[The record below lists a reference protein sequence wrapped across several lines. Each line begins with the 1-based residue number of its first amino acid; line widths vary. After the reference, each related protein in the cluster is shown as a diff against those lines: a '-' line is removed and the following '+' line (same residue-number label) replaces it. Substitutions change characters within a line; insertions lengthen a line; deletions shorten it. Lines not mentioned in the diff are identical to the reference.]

1 MPVGSVG
8 TTILETERMRIH
20 RMPAGALALVLA
32 LAALPATATE
42 DATERWYE
50 VQVNGQKQGYFQ
62 VVWAPSTWEGKK
74 TLHDTTTQVTKSV
87 RNMMGVKDVFETT
100 QTVDIER
107 DADGS
112 LWWQRVR
119 VEEATRVTT
128 EELTWTGKGYR
139 HVAQL
144 GDQKEQV
151 IEVATETPVMTDS
164 ESFLGH
170 LLRAGKLEVGAKFEM
185 PTLNVRARRVDKLE
199 LTILEPETIADESG
213 EDVQCV
219 RVRER
224 HPESGSEST
233 MWLDPAGAFVRI
245 QSDSGMR
252 ISRVPATTAK
262 KMPVRPAEMRITTPS
277 YPTLERSFSADR
289 LWVDLHLQADSTRK
303 LPKFPDSPWS
313 RVLGVEG
320 SEKDGWVF
328 KLELRKYDSQEKTA
342 TIPVT
347 DEVFTRDLESTVL
360 MQSDHPRIKA
370 IAKEAIGDETDA
382 RRAAHKLARFVIE
395 FLRDKSSPDVA
406 QASALEILDLRCG
419 DCSEHGLLFVTL
431 CRAAGI
437 PARRCSGYVN
447 IGSAW
452 GAHAWAEIWTG
463 QWIAADPTTGEIGG
477 GARYLFFGY
486 GDQPGSYPGVISSRV
501 RGRMRFIATKIQEG
515 EAIYDLSDSNK
526 HRIHDP
532 EGRRYLHVLCGLE
545 IREIPDGW
553 SASLSGT
560 GSMTVRGGEV
570 STFRAGLTA
579 SADQGYTYEYWASP
593 RRRGQFLETTFGGA
607 PALVAR
613 FGNRRIYRIFSR
625 RRQVVMN
632 VHGASTDDL
641 AKLERCLKP
650 GLVEVPAPWPETA
663 PPKPSVGDKEP
674 DAAEDPPQGDEPDRD
689 DKR

>member
-1 MPVGSVG
+1 
-8 TTILETERMRIH
+8 
-20 RMPAGALALVLA
+20 MPAWALGLVLV
-32 LAALPATATE
+32 LFSLPASATE
-42 DATERWYE
+42 ESTERWYE
-50 VQVNGQKQGYFQ
+50 IVQGGQKQGYFQ

-74 TLHDTTTQVTKSV
+74 TLHDTTTQVRKSV
-87 RNMMGVKDVFETT
+87 RNMMGIKDVFEST

-119 VEEATRVTT
+119 VEEAGRVVT

-139 HVAQL
+139 HVARL
-144 GDQKEQV
+144 GDNKEQV
-151 IEVATETPVMTDS
+151 IEVATEKPVMLDS

-185 PTLNVRARRVDKLE
+185 PTLNVRARRVDKLQ
-199 LTILEPETIADESG
+199 LTVLEPETIPDENG
-213 EDVQCV
+213 DDVECV
-219 RVRER
+219 RVLER
-224 HPESGSEST
+224 HPASGSEST
-233 MWLDPAGAFVRI
+233 MWLDPLGAFVKI
-245 QSDSGMR
+245 QGDSGMR
-252 ISRVPATTAK
+252 ITRVPAAAAK
-262 KMPVRPAEMRITTPS
+262 KMPVHPAEMRITTPS
-277 YPTLERSFSADR
+277 YPTIERSFSADR
-289 LWVDLHLQADSTRK
+289 LWVDLHLQADETRK
-303 LPKFPDSPWS
+303 LPEFPDSPWS
-313 RVLGVEG
+313 KALAIEG
-320 SEKDGWVF
+320 SNDEGWIV

-347 DEVFTRDLESTVL
+347 DEAFKRDLESTVL
-360 MQSDHPRIKA
+360 MQSDHPRLKA

-395 FLRDKSSPDVA
+395 FLRNKSSPDVA
-406 QASALEILDLRCG
+406 QASALEILDLKCG

-486 GDQPGSYPGVISSRV
+486 ADRPGSYPGVISNRV
-501 RGRMRFIATKIQEG
+501 RGRMRFVATKLQEG
-515 EAIYDLSDSNK
+515 DAVYDLTDASK
-526 HRIHDP
+526 YRIHDA
-532 EGRRYLHVLCGLE
+532 EGRRYLHALCGLE

-553 SASLSGT
+553 SASLSGN
-560 GSMTVRGGEV
+560 GNMTIRGGGE
-570 STFRAGLTA
+570 SKLHASLTA
-579 SADQGYTYEYWASP
+579 VADQGYTYEYFASP
-593 RRRGQFLETTFGGA
+593 RRRGKYVETTFGGA

-613 FGNRRIYRIFSR
+613 LANRRHYRIFSR
-625 RRQVVMN
+625 RRRITMSVRNAGVADM
-632 VHGASTDDL
+632 AL
-641 AKLERCLKP
+641 LERCLKP
-650 GLVEVPAPWPETA
+650 GLMEVPEPWPVEA
-663 PPKPSVGDKEP
+663 PPRKTKDTSEGAAPDPDDPDDDAPKTDGD
-674 DAAEDPPQGDEPDRD
+674 AGD